1 MKRFL
6 LIAGLL
12 ASVALLGAPAAAQT
26 GTARGKVVDDKGQP
40 VVDAAV
46 LLEFQGGVTRKFDTK
61 TNKKGEY
68 TQVGVYPGVYR
79 VTASKEGYQPAYVEY
94 KIVLGEATY
103 LPEIKLLP
111 KAAAAAAAGGSREEL
126 GAAFKKAAEL
136 TTAGQLDAAEAAF
149 KEILTKTPSIPE
161 VHYNLGYLASLKK
174 DWPGAEAAFLKAI
187 ELRPEYGEAY
197 VALAKVYQDQGNAAK
212 AMETMT
218 RASQAAGDD
227 AKVHFNLAI
236 FYLNAGKS
244 AEADASFHKAAELD
258 PSNPEPYFHLGT
270 IDVGQNKV
278 PEAIANL
285 EKYLSMNPQNA
296 QNVAT
301 AQGLLGYLKPK
312 K

>member
-6 LIAGLL
+6 LIAGLF
-12 ASVALLGAPAAAQT
+12 ASFALLGTPASAQT

-40 VVDAAV
+40 LPDAAV

-79 VTASKEGYQPAYVEY
+79 VTASKDGYQSAYVEY
-94 KIVLGEATY
+94 KISLGEATY
-103 LPEIKLLP
+103 LPDVKLVP
-111 KAAAAAAAGGSREEL
+111 KSAVAAAGHEEL
-126 GAAFKKAAEL
+126 GAAFRKATEL
-136 TTAGQLDAAEAAF
+136 TTAGDWDAAEAAF
-149 KEILTKTPSIPE
+149 KAILVKSPSIPE
-161 VHYNLGYLASLKK
+161 VHYNLGYVASQKK
-174 DWPGAEAAFLKAI
+174 DWAGAEAAYLKAI
-187 ELRPEYGEAY
+187 ELRPNYGEAY
-197 VALAKVYQDQGNAAK
+197 VALARVYQDQGNAVK
-212 AMETMT
+212 AMETLNK
-218 RASQAAGDD
+218 AAEAAGDD
-227 AKVHFNLAI
+227 AKVHFNLGV

-244 AEADASFHKAAELD
+244 AEAEVSFRKAVELD

-270 IDVGQNKV
+270 LEVGQNKV
-278 PEAIANL
+278 PEAIASL
-285 EKYLSMNPQNA
+285 EKYLAMNPQNP